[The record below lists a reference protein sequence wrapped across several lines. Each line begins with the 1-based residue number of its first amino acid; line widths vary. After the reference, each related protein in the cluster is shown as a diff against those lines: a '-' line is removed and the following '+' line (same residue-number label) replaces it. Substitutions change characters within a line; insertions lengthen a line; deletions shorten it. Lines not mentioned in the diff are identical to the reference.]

1 MREKLR
7 IGTRGSPLAVIQAEA
22 VGGLLAAAF
31 PGLAVDYVIVRT
43 SGDRIQDRPLAE
55 VGGKGLFTKEIE
67 QALFAGEID
76 LAVHSMKDVETFLP
90 DGLRIAAM
98 LPREDPRDVLLSR
111 DGATLDDLPRGARI
125 GTSSVRRQA
134 QILHRRPDL
143 AVVPFRGN
151 VQTRLRKLEEGE
163 ADATLLAAAGLKRLD
178 SLDIATQIL
187 DADELLPAAAQGAIG
202 VEIRRDD
209 ADVAAMLAAID
220 HPDTT
225 LCVETERAMLAA
237 LDGSCRTPIGALAE
251 LDALDDGIFL
261 RGLVARPDGTE
272 LHRGDRRGAR
282 GDAVAIAAELGAELR
297 AAIGED
303 FFKW

>member
-1 MREKLR
+1 MKEKLR
-7 IGTRGSPLAVIQAEA
+7 IGTRGSPLAVIQAET
-22 VGGLLAAAF
+22 VGGLLTAAY

-90 DGLRIAAM
+90 DGLCIAAT

-111 DGATLDDLPRGARI
+111 DGATLDDLPEGARI

-134 QILHRRPDL
+134 QLLHRRPDL

-151 VQTRLRKLEEGE
+151 VQTRMRKLADGE

-178 SLDIATQIL
+178 NLDIATQIL
-187 DADELLPAAAQGAIG
+187 DADDLLPAAAQGAIG
-202 VEIRRDD
+202 VEIRQDD
-209 ADVAAMLAAID
+209 TDVAAMLAAID

-225 LCVETERAMLAA
+225 LCIETERAMLAA

-251 LDALDDGIFL
+251 LDTLDDGVFL
-261 RGLVARPDGTE
+261 RGLVARPDGSE

-282 GDAVAIAAELGAELR
+282 ADAIEMAAELGAELR
-297 AAIGED
+297 AAMGED